1 MKKKRFKFFKMFEL
15 KDDGKL
21 KENTENEE
29 NIFLKDKILS
39 FFINFKSQNGQY
51 KIVWI
56 IRIFFWFCILALAVY
71 GTIYNIIQFFK

>member
-1 MKKKRFKFFKMFEL
+1 MFEL
-15 KDDGKL
+15 KDD
-21 KENTENEE
+21 ENSEE

-39 FFINFKSQNGQY
+39 FFTNFKSQSGQY

-56 IRIFFWFCILALAVY
+56 IRIFFWFCILMLAVY